1 MLLTPDRYAETT
13 LDELLS
19 EASLGRIGVDHAW
32 IAAIL
37 ARDPEEAAQ
46 ALTAFYLEMD
56 EEVRIDLSAEIFHLL
71 RALRSTAAIPVY
83 VDLLHDADDNDPS
96 DIYEA
101 LAELGP
107 AAIEPLLALHAD
119 AGPES
124 QANVEFLLAGLR
136 VEDPRIDALLEARLA
151 SDPADAAINIS
162 LYGRAAFRPAVEARI
177 ATLDPESPSFAH
189 DKHELAFALDQ
200 LSAVT
205 VHDAPPPFD
214 IYEHFP
220 VAAAPVFD
228 VLEPV
233 EMLAYLEHP
242 DAETRR
248 HAMESLGNEQ
258 LDEEDT
264 AKVVAVAESDPD
276 AQVRAQAWQALAG
289 YIEDSEI
296 RAKLEEKF
304 ADVDAPALE
313 RAGAACALAEGVI
326 SEELVDGLE
335 EFYENP
341 ETRALALKAMW
352 HSLDKRFSE
361 HFPPHLEDEDR
372 EVQRQAIWGAGY
384 LGVGHAAG
392 TLEKLFDDPDVRDHA
407 LFAYALSCP
416 GEVSRGRAKSF
427 YKKIFD
433 LSGGLSAEEVEIV
446 EAAID
451 QRLSMHGLDP
461 VFHPHRHG

>member
-1 MLLTPDRYAETT
+1 MLLTPDRYSETT

-19 EASLGRIGVDHAW
+19 EASLGRIGADHSW

-37 ARDPEEAAQ
+37 ARDPEETAQ
-46 ALTAFYLEMD
+46 ALAAFYFDMD

-83 VDLLHDADDNDPS
+83 VDLLSDAVDDDPS

-101 LAELGP
+101 LAELG
-107 AAIEPLLALHAD
+107 AEAIEPLLALHAE

-124 QANVEFLLAGLR
+124 QSNVEFLLAGLR
-136 VEDPRIDALLEARLA
+136 VDDPRIDALLEARLV

-162 LYGRAAFRPAVEARI
+162 LYGKPALREAVEARI
-177 ATLDPESPSFAH
+177 GTLDPESPDFAH
-189 DKHELAFALDQ
+189 DKHELEFALDQ

-205 VHDAPPPFD
+205 VPDTPPPFD
-214 IYEHFP
+214 IYAHFP
-220 VAAAPVFD
+220 ETASPVFD

-233 EMLAYLEHP
+233 EMLAFLEHP
-242 DAETRR
+242 DAEIRR
-248 HAMESLGNEQ
+248 HAVESLGNEQ

-264 AKVVAVAESDPD
+264 AKIVAAAESDPEVI
-276 AQVRAQAWQALAG
+276 VRAQAWQSLASV
-289 YIEDSEI
+289 IEDAEI

-304 ADVDAPALE
+304 ADSDAPALE

-326 SEELVDGLE
+326 SEEFAAGLE
-335 EFYENP
+335 DLYQHP

-392 TLEKLFDDPDVRDHA
+392 ALEKLFEDPDVRDHA

-416 GEVSRGRAKSF
+416 GEVSRGRAKGF

-433 LSGGLSAEEVEIV
+433 LAGGLSAEEVEIV
-446 EAAID
+446 ESAID

-461 VFHPHRHG
+461 VFHPQKHV

>member
-1 MLLTPDRYAETT
+1 MPLTPDRYAETPT
-13 LDELLS
+13 DELLS
-19 EASLGRIGVDHAW
+19 EASLGRAGVDHAW

-37 ARDPEEAAQ
+37 ARDPEETAATL
-46 ALTAFYLEMD
+46 AAFYMDMD

-83 VDLLHDADDNDPS
+83 VDLLHDADDDDPAE
-96 DIYEA
+96 IYEA
-101 LAELGP
+101 LAELGA
-107 AAIEPLLALHAD
+107 AAIEPLLALHAE

-124 QANVEFLLAGLR
+124 RANVEFLLAGLR

-162 LYGRAAFRPAVEARI
+162 LYGKASFRGALEARI
-177 ATLDPESPSFAH
+177 AGLDPASPSYAH
-189 DKHELAFALDQ
+189 DKHELEFALDQ

-205 VHDAPPPFD
+205 APDAPPPFD
-214 IYEHFP
+214 IYAYFP
-220 VAAAPVFD
+220 ETAPPVFE

-248 HAMESLGNEQ
+248 HAVESLGNEQ
-258 LDEEDT
+258 LEPEET
-264 AKVVAVAESDPD
+264 ERVVALAESDPD
-276 AQVRAQAWQALAG
+276 VTVRAQAWQALAG
-289 YIEDSEI
+289 AIEDAGI

-304 ADVDAPALE
+304 ADETAPALE

-326 SEELVDGLE
+326 GEELVAGLE
-335 EFYENP
+335 EFYKNP

-352 HSLDKRFSE
+352 HSLDRRFAE

-392 TLEKLFDDPDVRDHA
+392 ALEKLFEDPDVRDHA
-407 LFAYALSCP
+407 LFAYALCCP
-416 GEVSRGRAKSF
+416 GEVSRGRVKGL

-433 LSGGLSAEEVEIV
+433 LAGGLSAEEVEIV
-446 EAAID
+446 ESAID

-461 VFHPHRHG
+461 VFHPHRHV